1 MDVARL
7 AGVGVGTVSRV
18 LNGSSLV
25 SAATRQRVTAA
36 IAQLGYQPNPIA
48 RAFGGRRTDKLE
60 VLVPTLTA
68 GFALEVL
75 RGIQEVLA
83 ETDYSVVLRT
93 IDDAAEREL
102 VFADCCQRGRTEG
115 AIVMWMPP
123 TEALARRLAADMF
136 PTVVVNGFDQRLSS
150 VCVDHAE
157 AAQQAVT
164 YCAGLG
170 HTRIALVDCGQDP
183 FDAASPAMCRDGYT
197 QGLAQAGLPR
207 VDEYHVLAE
216 HSAAGGWAAAR
227 AFFDLTH
234 PPTAIIA
241 GTIAQALGVVNA
253 ARTAGLRVPED
264 VSVVGYNDTRLA
276 SEFGITTMHIPLRQI
291 GSLAAETL
299 LMLLAEPDSP
309 PLTRRVSAE
318 LVVRRTCA
326 PPRQD
331 AR

>member
-1 MDVARL
+1 VARA

-25 SAATRQRVTAA
+25 SAATRQRVNAA
-36 IAQLGYQPNPIA
+36 IAELGYQPNPIA

-93 IDDAAEREL
+93 IDDAAEREH

-123 TEALARRLAADMF
+123 TEALAERLVADMF
-136 PTVVVNGFDQRLSS
+136 PAVVLNGFDPRLSS

-157 AAQQAVT
+157 AAERAVT

-170 HTRIALVDCGQDP
+170 HTRIGLVDCGEDP
-183 FDAASPAMCRDGYT
+183 FDPTSPGMCREGFAR
-197 QGLAQAGLPR
+197 GLANAGLAPY
-207 VDEYHVLAE
+207 DEYEFLAE
-216 HSAAGGWAAAR
+216 HSASGGRAAAR
-227 AFFDLTH
+227 AFFDLAH

-241 GTIAQALGVVNA
+241 GSIAQALGVVNA
-253 ARTAGLRVPED
+253 ARTAGLRVPQD

-276 SEFGITTMHIPLRQI
+276 SEFGITTMHVPLRQI

-299 LMLLAEPDSP
+299 LMLLAEPDTP
-309 PLTRRVSAE
+309 PLVRRVSAE
-318 LVVRRTCA
+318 LIVRRTCA

-331 AR
+331 AS